1 MNISNSSTPIPGSAM
16 PRLSAELLDGLDPMM
31 VANAGLVPPDGR
43 IKDVK
48 GSFDG
53 SDYYFIAVAAC
64 IGLTLLVI
72 GAIRLY
78 RRIKLERRA
87 QASARKNGGL
97 AMSEMLAMEE
107 IDLEDLEQRVRR
119 GELRLQQDVVDS
131 DEEEGNIMKN
141 TELTPTNSSR
151 YKL

>member
-1 MNISNSSTPIPGSAM
+1 M

-31 VANAGLVPPDGR
+31 VANGNAGLVPPDGR

-72 GAIRLY
+72 GAIR
-78 RRIKLERRA
+78 
-87 QASARKNGGL
+87 
-97 AMSEMLAMEE
+97 
-107 IDLEDLEQRVRR
+107 
-119 GELRLQQDVVDS
+119 
-131 DEEEGNIMKN
+131 
-141 TELTPTNSSR
+141 
-151 YKL
+151 